1 MEREFINDQ
10 EVLLVKE
17 SDVAQVR
24 AVAGIEEDG
33 SLKTVPATRQH
44 ESDFL
49 KIDRHGNALDNF
61 FTNFMRQAKEPSHF
75 GFFKVSADNV
85 EQSAETLLNAC
96 TGTSDM
102 DDELFA
108 RETVVKPEDYVTHQK
123 QGYQPMSANRIDWS
137 QFAALGIKR
146 EYIEKSGALE
156 DMLNYRKSPELM
168 NISAKL
174 GDVPIHTQGR
184 LSLRESQDGRIIP
197 VIHAVRH
204 EPQLDRPLFGHTF
217 TKEDKANLL
226 ATGNMGCVV
235 ELVNKSTGEV
245 TPTLISV
252 DRLTNDLV
260 TMRADKLKIPSEIKG
275 VSLTSD
281 QQSKLRSGEAIYLE
295 GMTSKGGRNF
305 DAYVQVNAEKRGVE
319 FRFDNDRRQSQSQT
333 NREPQEFRIP
343 TKLGGKE
350 ISAEDRETLSA
361 GGTIHLQG
369 LKDRVGKEYDAYI
382 KVSENGDKLNF
393 YRWNPDKVQEQSHKR
408 DVDESQKSEQ
418 QQPQRKMKM

>member
-1 MEREFINDQ
+1 
-10 EVLLVKE
+10 
-17 SDVAQVR
+17 
-24 AVAGIEEDG
+24 
-33 SLKTVPATRQH
+33 
-44 ESDFL
+44 
-49 KIDRHGNALDNF
+49 
-61 FTNFMRQAKEPSHF
+61 MRQAKEPSHF
-75 GFFKVSADNV
+75 GFFKVSAENV

-108 RETVVKPEDYVTHQK
+108 RETVVKPEDYVKSQK
-123 QGYQPMSANRIDWS
+123 QGYQPMSADRIDWS

-156 DMLNYRKSPELM
+156 DMLNYRKSPELV

-245 TPTLISV
+245 TPTLISI

-260 TMRADKLKIPSEIKG
+260 TMRADKLKIPNEIKG
-275 VSLTSD
+275 ITLTPE
-281 QQSKLRSGEAIYLE
+281 QQSTLRSGASIFLE
-295 GMTSKGGRNF
+295 GMTSKGGKSF

-393 YRWNPDKVQEQSHKR
+393 YRWNPDKVQEQSQKR
-408 DVDESQKSEQ
+408 EVDESQKSEQ
-418 QQPQRKMKM
+418 QQQPQRKMKM